1 VPYYSKQEK
10 ENKMTK
16 KYRTKQ
22 ILIDEQTVEIEGLKK
37 TIEDQYKEIDNLHK
51 QFEEKEKR
59 HKDILSWRDI
69 QLKRECEKLHE
80 IRSSDVVITVFQE
93 DYIVDRPAVIL
104 SQTSLY
110 KEDFYI
116 DQPAMIEEAFK
127 LRDSLS
133 EFYQHHNMDV
143 RISLSINSG

>member
-1 VPYYSKQEK
+1 
-10 ENKMTK
+10 MTK

-22 ILIDEQTVEIEGLKK
+22 TVIDEQTVEIEGLKMYKKVMRK
-37 TIEDQYKEIDNLHK
+37 TIEDQHKEIDNLHK

-69 QLKRECEKLHE
+69 QLKNECEKLHE
-80 IRSSDVVITVFQE
+80 IRNADVVITVFEE
-93 DYIVDRPAVIL
+93 DYHVNHPAVIL
-104 SQTSLY
+104 SQTSLN

-116 DQPAMIEEAFK
+116 DQAVMVEEAFK

>member
-1 VPYYSKQEK
+1 
-10 ENKMTK
+10 MTK

-22 ILIDEQTVEIEGLKK
+22 TVIDEQTVEIEGLKMYKKVMRK
-37 TIEDQYKEIDNLHK
+37 TIEDQHKEIDNLHK

-69 QLKRECEKLHE
+69 QLKNECEKLHE
-80 IRSSDVVITVFQE
+80 IRNADVVITVFEE
-93 DYIVDRPAVIL
+93 DYHVNPPAVIL
-104 SQTSLY
+104 SQTSLN

-116 DQPAMIEEAFK
+116 DQAVMVEEAFK

>member
-1 VPYYSKQEK
+1 
-10 ENKMTK
+10 MTK

-22 ILIDEQTVEIEGLKK
+22 TVIDEQTVEIEGLKMYKKVMRK
-37 TIEDQYKEIDNLHK
+37 TIEDQHKEIDNLHK

-69 QLKRECEKLHE
+69 QLKNECEKLHE
-80 IRSSDVVITVFQE
+80 IRNADVVITVFEE
-93 DYIVDRPAVIL
+93 DYHVNHPAVIL
-104 SQTSLY
+104 SQTSLN

-116 DQPAMIEEAFK
+116 DQPVMVEEAFK

>member
-1 VPYYSKQEK
+1 
-10 ENKMTK
+10 MTK
-16 KYRTKQ
+16 KYTTKQ
-22 ILIDEQTVEIEGLKK
+22 TIIDEQAVEIEGLKK

-80 IRSSDVVITVFQE
+80 IRNADVVITVFEE
-93 DYIVDRPAVIL
+93 DYHVNHPAVIL

>member
-1 VPYYSKQEK
+1 
-10 ENKMTK
+10 MTK

-22 ILIDEQTVEIEGLKK
+22 TLIDEQAVEIEGLKMYKKVMRK
-37 TIEDQYKEIDNLHK
+37 TIEDQHKEIDNLHK

-69 QLKRECEKLHE
+69 QLKNECEKLHE
-80 IRSSDVVITVFQE
+80 IRNADVVITVFEE
-93 DYIVDRPAVIL
+93 DYHVNHPAVIL
-104 SQTSLY
+104 SQTSLN

-116 DQPAMIEEAFK
+116 DQPVMVEEAFK

-143 RISLSINSG
+143 RISISINSG

>member
-1 VPYYSKQEK
+1 
-10 ENKMTK
+10 MTK
-16 KYRTKQ
+16 KYTTKQ
-22 ILIDEQTVEIEGLKK
+22 TIIDEQAVEIDEQAVEIEGLKK
-37 TIEDQYKEIDNLHK
+37 TIECQCKDIENLHK
-51 QFEEKEKR
+51 KFEEEEKR

-69 QLKRECEKLHE
+69 QLKNECEKLHE
-80 IRSSDVVITVFQE
+80 IRNADVVITVFEE

-104 SQTSLY
+104 SQTSLD

-116 DQPAMIEEAFK
+116 DQPAMIEEALK

-143 RISLSINSG
+143 RISVSINSI

>member
-1 VPYYSKQEK
+1 
-10 ENKMTK
+10 MTK

-22 ILIDEQTVEIEGLKK
+22 TLIDEQAVEIEGLKMYKKVMRK
-37 TIEDQYKEIDNLHK
+37 TIEDQHKEIDNLHK

-69 QLKRECEKLHE
+69 QLKNECEKLHE
-80 IRSSDVVITVFQE
+80 IRNADVVITVFEE
-93 DYIVDRPAVIL
+93 DYHVNHPAVIL
-104 SQTSLY
+104 SQTSLN

-116 DQPAMIEEAFK
+116 DQAVMVEEAFK

>member
-1 VPYYSKQEK
+1 
-10 ENKMTK
+10 MTK

-22 ILIDEQTVEIEGLKK
+22 TLIDEQAVEIEGLKMYKKVMRK
-37 TIEDQYKEIDNLHK
+37 TIEDQHKEIDNLHK

-69 QLKRECEKLHE
+69 QLKNECEKLHE
-80 IRSSDVVITVFQE
+80 IRNADVVITVFEE
-93 DYIVDRPAVIL
+93 DYHVNHPAVIL
-104 SQTSLY
+104 SQTSLN

-116 DQPAMIEEAFK
+116 DQPVMVEEAFK

>member
-1 VPYYSKQEK
+1 
-10 ENKMTK
+10 MTK
-16 KYRTKQ
+16 KYTTKQ
-22 ILIDEQTVEIEGLKK
+22 TIIDEQAVEIEGLKK
-37 TIEDQYKEIDNLHK
+37 TIEGQCKDIENLHK
-51 QFEEKEKR
+51 KFEEKEKR

-69 QLKRECEKLHE
+69 QLKNECEKLHE
-80 IRSSDVVITVFQE
+80 IRNADVVITVFEE
-93 DYIVDRPAVIL
+93 DYHVNHPAVIL

-116 DQPAMIEEAFK
+116 DQPAMIEEALK

>member
-1 VPYYSKQEK
+1 
-10 ENKMTK
+10 MTK

-22 ILIDEQTVEIEGLKK
+22 TVIDEQTVEIEGLKMYKKVMRK
-37 TIEDQYKEIDNLHK
+37 TIEDQHKEIDNLHK

-69 QLKRECEKLHE
+69 QLKNECEKLHE
-80 IRSSDVVITVFQE
+80 IRNADVVITVFEE
-93 DYIVDRPAVIL
+93 DYHVNHPAVIL
-104 SQTSLY
+104 SQTSLN

-116 DQPAMIEEAFK
+116 DQPVMIEEAFK

>member
-1 VPYYSKQEK
+1 
-10 ENKMTK
+10 MTK

-22 ILIDEQTVEIEGLKK
+22 TVIDEQTVEIEGLKMYKKVMRK
-37 TIEDQYKEIDNLHK
+37 TIEDQHKEIENLHK
-51 QFEEKEKR
+51 KFEEKEKR
-59 HKDILSWRDI
+59 HEDILSWRDI
-69 QLKRECEKLHE
+69 QLKNECEKLHE
-80 IRSSDVVITVFQE
+80 IRNADVGITVFEE
-93 DYIVDRPAVIL
+93 DYHVNPPAVIL
-104 SQTSLY
+104 SQTSLN

-116 DQPAMIEEAFK
+116 DQPVMIEEAFK

>member
-1 VPYYSKQEK
+1 
-10 ENKMTK
+10 MTK

-22 ILIDEQTVEIEGLKK
+22 TLIDEQTVEIEGLKMYKKVMRK
-37 TIEDQYKEIDNLHK
+37 TIEDQHKEIDNLHK

-69 QLKRECEKLHE
+69 QLKNECEKLHE
-80 IRSSDVVITVFQE
+80 IRNADVVITVFEE
-93 DYIVDRPAVIL
+93 DYHVNHPAVIL
-104 SQTSLY
+104 SQTSLN

-116 DQPAMIEEAFK
+116 DQPVMIEEAFK

>member
-1 VPYYSKQEK
+1 MPYYSKQEK

-22 ILIDEQTVEIEGLKK
+22 TVIDEQAVEINKQAA
-37 TIEDQYKEIDNLHK
+37 TIKDLEAQLAR
-51 QFEEKEKR
+51 EK
-59 HKDILSWRDI
+59 DVLSWRDV
-69 QLKRECEKLHE
+69 QLKEQCEKMYNMRAAD
-80 IRSSDVVITVFQE
+80 IVVTVFEE
-93 DYIVDRPAVIL
+93 DYVVNHPSLIL

-116 DQPAMIEEAFK
+116 DQPEMVEKALK

-143 RISLSINSG
+143 RISVSINSI

>member
-1 VPYYSKQEK
+1 
-10 ENKMTK
+10 MTK

-22 ILIDEQTVEIEGLKK
+22 TLIDEQTVEIEGLKMYKKVMRK
-37 TIEDQYKEIDNLHK
+37 TIEDQHKEIDNLHK

-69 QLKRECEKLHE
+69 QLKNECEKLHE
-80 IRSSDVVITVFQE
+80 IRNADVVITVFEE
-93 DYIVDRPAVIL
+93 DYHVNHPAVIL
-104 SQTSLY
+104 SQTSLN

-116 DQPAMIEEAFK
+116 DQPAMVEEALK

-143 RISLSINSG
+143 RISVSINST

>member
-22 ILIDEQTVEIEGLKK
+22 TVIDEQAVEIEGLKK
-37 TIEDQYKEIDNLHK
+37 TIEGQCKDIENLHK
-51 QFEEKEKR
+51 KFEEKEKR
-59 HKDILSWRDI
+59 NEEILSWRDT
-69 QLKRECEKLHE
+69 QLKNECEKLHE
-80 IRSSDVVITVFQE
+80 IRNADVVITVFEE
-93 DYIVDRPAVIL
+93 DYHVNHPAVIL

-116 DQPAMIEEAFK
+116 DQPAMVEKALK

-143 RISLSINSG
+143 CISVSINSI

>member
-1 VPYYSKQEK
+1 
-10 ENKMTK
+10 MTK

-22 ILIDEQTVEIEGLKK
+22 TLIDEQAVEIEGLKMYKKVMRK
-37 TIEDQYKEIDNLHK
+37 TIEDQHKEIDNLHK

-69 QLKRECEKLHE
+69 QLKNECEKLHE
-80 IRSSDVVITVFQE
+80 IRNADVVITVFEE
-93 DYIVDRPAVIL
+93 DYHVNHPAVIL
-104 SQTSLY
+104 SQTSLN

-116 DQPAMIEEAFK
+116 DQPVMIEEAFK

>member
-1 VPYYSKQEK
+1 
-10 ENKMTK
+10 MTK

-22 ILIDEQTVEIEGLKK
+22 TLIDEQTVEIEGLKMYKKVMRK
-37 TIEDQYKEIDNLHK
+37 TIEDQHKEIDNLHK

-59 HKDILSWRDI
+59 HEDILSWRDI
-69 QLKRECEKLHE
+69 QLKNECEKLHE
-80 IRSSDVVITVFQE
+80 IRNADVVITVFEE
-93 DYIVDRPAVIL
+93 DYHVNHPAVIL
-104 SQTSLY
+104 SQTSLN

-116 DQPAMIEEAFK
+116 DQPVMIEEAFK

>member
-1 VPYYSKQEK
+1 
-10 ENKMTK
+10 MTK

-22 ILIDEQTVEIEGLKK
+22 TVIDEQTVEIEGLKMYKKVMRK
-37 TIEDQYKEIDNLHK
+37 TIEDQHKEIENLHK
-51 QFEEKEKR
+51 KFEEKEKR
-59 HKDILSWRDI
+59 HEDILSWRDI
-69 QLKRECEKLHE
+69 QLKNECEKLHE
-80 IRSSDVVITVFQE
+80 IRNADVVITVFEE
-93 DYIVDRPAVIL
+93 DYHVNHPAVIL
-104 SQTSLY
+104 SQTSLN

-116 DQPAMIEEAFK
+116 DQPVMIEEAFK